1 MCRLVAAA
9 PGACFRTKTGTLE
22 LLQGWRPAIGSH
34 SLYKRSSPLW
44 RAYPM
49 PRDLLD
55 AMRTDPG
62 HRTLGE
68 LLQERQW
75 AVNEISR
82 LRDEV
87 IRIASRR
94 VDPVQSA
101 SSQRISAARDF
112 GNPLISRR
120 LLRLSDVESLV
131 GLSRSMIYRLISE
144 RRFPAQTR
152 VGLRAVRWRAADILA
167 WQDQVMG

>member
-1 MCRLVAAA
+1 
-9 PGACFRTKTGTLE
+9 
-22 LLQGWRPAIGSH
+22 
-34 SLYKRSSPLW
+34 
-44 RAYPM
+44 M
-49 PRDLLD
+49 PRDMFD
-55 AMRTDPG
+55 AMRADPG

-75 AVNEISR
+75 AVDEILR

-87 IRIASRR
+87 IRLASRR

-101 SSQRISAARDF
+101 SSQRNSAARDF
-112 GNPLISRR
+112 DDPLLSRR

-131 GLSRSMIYRLISE
+131 ALSRSMIYQLISE

-152 VGLRAVRWRAADILA
+152 VGPRAVRWRAADIFA
-167 WQDQVMG
+167 WQDQVTG

>member
-1 MCRLVAAA
+1 M
-9 PGACFRTKTGTLE
+9 F
-22 LLQGWRPAIGSH
+22 
-34 SLYKRSSPLW
+34 
-44 RAYPM
+44 
-49 PRDLLD
+49 D

-75 AVNEISR
+75 AVDEISR
-82 LRDEV
+82 HRDEV
-87 IRIASRR
+87 IRLASSR

-101 SSQRISAARDF
+101 SSQGISSARDF
-112 GNPLISRR
+112 DDPVISRR

-144 RRFPAQTR
+144 RRF
-152 VGLRAVRWRAADILA
+152 
-167 WQDQVMG
+167 